1 MPATSGH
8 AVTGDG
14 LDQLSPAPAAGGVLL
29 GRDPDHR
36 PVLVSLF
43 RPRPVRFALVGGAW
57 PARPLLMRV
66 LAVGARVVAAP
77 SQPDWVSL
85 GRWATG
91 QDGWVLPP
99 GSPLPAAHPA
109 APVLVSVDATLP
121 GQTLPLLSPW
131 QAAVSAT
138 PRPVASMLSGTDL
151 AVTGR
156 LAPPDAALAVQA
168 YGLDADSARLLTRM
182 YDNMVALIEPGT
194 VRYAWP
200 TPSAAE
206 TEILTPGRAQ
216 LQQPPAA
223 H

>member
-1 MPATSGH
+1 MSGTSGH
-8 AVTGDG
+8 AVTLDG

-43 RPRPVRFALVGGAW
+43 RPQPVRIALVGGPW
-57 PARPLLMRV
+57 PARPLLLRV
-66 LAVGARVVAAP
+66 LAIGARVIAAP

-99 GSPLPAAHPA
+99 GSPLPPAHPA
-109 APVLVSVDATLP
+109 APVLVSVDPLP
-121 GQTLPLLSPW
+121 DQPLPLLSPW

-138 PRPVASMLSGTDL
+138 PRPVASVLAGADL
-151 AVTGR
+151 AITGR
-156 LAPPDAALAVQA
+156 LAPPDAALLVQA
-168 YGLDADSARLLTRM
+168 FGLDPEAARLLTRM
-182 YDNMVALIEPGT
+182 YDNMAAVVEPGT

-206 TEILTPGRAQ
+206 TEILTPGPAQ
-216 LQQPPAA
+216 LQPGPS
-223 H
+223 